1 MTKYL
6 VVVAGNIGVGK
17 TSLTERIGSRL
28 GWRTGYESVADNPYL
43 ADFYSDMRSWSFHLQ
58 IFFLGHRAD
67 QYIEAAQDARSAILD
82 RSIYEDFHIFARA
95 LHHMGDL
102 AERDY
107 LAYRRL
113 FEIVVNGVP
122 RPNLLIYLKAPVN
135 VLMTRIRRRARN
147 METGIT
153 PEYLSLLDSFYD
165 EWLGAFDMCP
175 VLTISTDDLDYVHQK
190 KHLDTVV
197 EHTRINSPAR
207 KSWSFRRLI
216 YGCYIPIQGGGKGQ
230 DSKAY
235 APTAG
240 SAYWPAV
247 PFSLVDRLHS
257 F

>member
-1 MTKYL
+1 MAKYM

-28 GWRTGYESVADNPYL
+28 GWWTGYESVADNPYL
-43 ADFYSDMRSWSFHLQ
+43 ADFYGDMRSWSFHLQ

-67 QYIEAAQDARSAILD
+67 QYMEAVRDPRSAILD

-95 LHHMGDL
+95 LHHMGDF

-113 FEIVVNGVP
+113 FDLVVGSVP

-135 VLMTRIRRRARN
+135 VLMDRIRRRARG
-147 METGIT
+147 MESGIT

-175 VLTISTDDLDYVHQK
+175 VLTIRTDDLDYVHQP

-197 EHTRINSPAR
+197 ERIQNKLS
-207 KSWSFRRLI
+207 
-216 YGCYIPIQGGGKGQ
+216 GKEE
-230 DSKAY
+230 
-235 APTAG
+235 
-240 SAYWPAV
+240 V
-247 PFSLVDRLHS
+247 EF
-257 F
+257 